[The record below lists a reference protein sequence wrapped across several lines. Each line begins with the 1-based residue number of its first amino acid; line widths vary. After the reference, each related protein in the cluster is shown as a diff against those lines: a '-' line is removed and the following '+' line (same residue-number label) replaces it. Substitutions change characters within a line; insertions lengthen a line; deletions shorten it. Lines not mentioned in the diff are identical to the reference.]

1 MPIGV
6 ARRERQRETG
16 RGGEVAHPRGRGLV
30 ERAAEQSAEQAI
42 QRAARLLVRK
52 GEPAHRRG
60 SHAALHVFEPRKS
73 LAEKADS
80 FRTAAGGHR
89 VRTFV
94 RGLFL

>member
-1 MPIGV
+1 
-6 ARRERQRETG
+6 
-16 RGGEVAHPRGRGLV
+16 
-30 ERAAEQSAEQAI
+30 
-42 QRAARLLVRK
+42 
-52 GEPAHRRG
+52 
-60 SHAALHVFEPRKS
+60 VFEPRKS